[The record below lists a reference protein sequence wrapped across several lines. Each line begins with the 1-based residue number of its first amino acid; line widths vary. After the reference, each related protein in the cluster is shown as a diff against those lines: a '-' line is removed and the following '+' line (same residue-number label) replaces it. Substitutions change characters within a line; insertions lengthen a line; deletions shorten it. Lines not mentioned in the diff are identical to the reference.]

1 MVESQPSKLLVAGS
15 IPVSRS
21 RILFAE
27 KAGVSG
33 YQQAVIRIEHE
44 KEYQELKGAIQRAVA
59 PEKMKQFLKRVE
71 SSGIRVRD
79 VEAVLAKGLLEK
91 VDESLAKSGKTAQQL
106 YEALTVSD
114 QAQLREFYLSKIEEI
129 EPALRAKFQKLYSY
143 Y

>member
-1 MVESQPSKLLVAGS
+1 MSS
-15 IPVSRS
+15 
-21 RILFAE
+21 
-27 KAGVSG
+27 
-33 YQQAVIRIEHE
+33 YQQAVIRIENE
-44 KEYQELKGAIQRAVA
+44 KEYQELKGAIQRAGG

-71 SSGIRVRD
+71 SSGLRVRD

-91 VDESLAKSGKTAQQL
+91 VEESLAKSGQTAQQL

>member
-1 MVESQPSKLLVAGS
+1 M
-15 IPVSRS
+15 
-21 RILFAE
+21 
-27 KAGVSG
+27 SG

-44 KEYQELKGAIQRAVA
+44 KEYQELKGAIRRAVG

-71 SSGIRVRD
+71 SSGLRVRD
-79 VEAVLAKGLLEK
+79 VEAVLSKGLLEK
-91 VDESLAKSGKTAQQL
+91 VDESLAKSGQTAQQL

>member
-1 MVESQPSKLLVAGS
+1 
-15 IPVSRS
+15 
-21 RILFAE
+21 
-27 KAGVSG
+27 
-33 YQQAVIRIEHE
+33 
-44 KEYQELKGAIQRAVA
+44 
-59 PEKMKQFLKRVE
+59 MKQFLKRVE
-71 SSGIRVRD
+71 SGGIRVRD

>member
-1 MVESQPSKLLVAGS
+1 
-15 IPVSRS
+15 
-21 RILFAE
+21 
-27 KAGVSG
+27 
-33 YQQAVIRIEHE
+33 
-44 KEYQELKGAIQRAVA
+44 
-59 PEKMKQFLKRVE
+59 MKQFLKRVE
-71 SSGIRVRD
+71 SSGLRVRD

-91 VDESLAKSGKTAQQL
+91 VDESLAKSGQTAQQL

>member
-1 MVESQPSKLLVAGS
+1 MSS
-15 IPVSRS
+15 
-21 RILFAE
+21 
-27 KAGVSG
+27 
-33 YQQAVIRIEHE
+33 YQQAIIRIEHE
-44 KEYQELKGAIQRAVA
+44 KEYQELKGAIQRAVG

-79 VEAVLAKGLLEK
+79 VEAVLSKGLLEK
-91 VDESLAKSGKTAQQL
+91 VDESLAKSGKSAQQL

>member
-1 MVESQPSKLLVAGS
+1 
-15 IPVSRS
+15 
-21 RILFAE
+21 
-27 KAGVSG
+27 VSG

-44 KEYQELKGAIQRAVA
+44 KEYQELKGAIHRAVG

-71 SSGIRVRD
+71 SSGLRVRD
-79 VEAVLAKGLLEK
+79 VEAVLSKGLLEK
-91 VDESLAKSGKTAQQL
+91 IDESLAKSGSTAQQL

>member
-1 MVESQPSKLLVAGS
+1 MSS
-15 IPVSRS
+15 
-21 RILFAE
+21 
-27 KAGVSG
+27 

-59 PEKMKQFLKRVE
+59 SEKMKQFLKRVE
-71 SSGIRVRD
+71 SGGIRVRD

-114 QAQLREFYLSKIEEI
+114 QAQLRELYLSKRVMKRPHARCRKKSLPECRVQWVDSKNGQPRRGGII
-129 EPALRAKFQKLYSY
+129 
-143 Y
+143 

>member
-1 MVESQPSKLLVAGS
+1 MSS
-15 IPVSRS
+15 
-21 RILFAE
+21 
-27 KAGVSG
+27 

-59 PEKMKQFLKRVE
+59 SEKMKQFLKRVE
-71 SSGIRVRD
+71 SSGVRVRE